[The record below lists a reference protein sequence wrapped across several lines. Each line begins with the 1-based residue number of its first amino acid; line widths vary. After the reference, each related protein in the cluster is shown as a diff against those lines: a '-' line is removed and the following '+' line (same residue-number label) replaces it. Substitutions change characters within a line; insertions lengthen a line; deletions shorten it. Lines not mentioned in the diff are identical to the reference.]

1 MNEVENNTTFPD
13 QITDSNEVLDS
24 ASTNEF
30 MVLLKRSP
38 ETARL
43 FFSFM
48 TNKRAKRL
56 YVQARHKQKIAPLN
70 TTTKRYEGYWG
81 THIYVDGKR
90 KAVLKPSED
99 KIYEY
104 LYDFYHAQDDKTR
117 TYEATF
123 EQFIDSKRDRG
134 RSELTLRDY
143 RRYKDYF

>member
-1 MNEVENNTTFPD
+1 MNEVENSTTFPD

-56 YVQARHKQKIAPLN
+56 YVQARH
-70 TTTKRYEGYWG
+70 
-81 THIYVDGKR
+81 
-90 KAVLKPSED
+90 
-99 KIYEY
+99 
-104 LYDFYHAQDDKTR
+104 
-117 TYEATF
+117 
-123 EQFIDSKRDRG
+123 
-134 RSELTLRDY
+134 
-143 RRYKDYF
+143 